1 MRWIRICVMGSNR
14 LNPGED
20 VIDEIIIQ
28 GMVTADCEEPVVFIW
43 NGNAIDQLNA
53 RIRDTIHS
61 CTHPVESVSHI
72 SLTKCWCRQCG
83 AIRNIL
89 STKWRR
95 PDVV

>member
-1 MRWIRICVMGSNR
+1 MGSNR

-53 RIRDTIHS
+53 RIRNTIHS
-61 CTHPVESVSHI
+61 CTHPKEDRRFVGGAHV
-72 SLTKCWCRQCG
+72 WCGQCG
-83 AIRNIL
+83 AVKRIWSKEWVKPKI
-89 STKWRR
+89 
-95 PDVV
+95 V